1 MTVRCDGAA
10 TAVGRVRR
18 VNEDSYLMS
27 PPLYAVADGM
37 GGHGSGDVASALAID
52 ALQARARLHR
62 LSADVVL
69 ATLYEA
75 NRVIVEATPERG
87 DAGGMGTTVATDLQL
102 PASTGVFLA
111 QSVTIA
117 LMGANNRRAGAAARP
132 AAVPAPVSPGGTQG
146 EPGSTPGPEEDNGAS
161 AWRADLLELAS
172 RAASAAS
179 SLPRSPTT
187 GGWSRHGWHTAHHGA
202 DGVRGLDERAVAG
215 VRAGTHGERGRAGPA
230 ADRRS
235 VVRSRP

>member
-146 EPGSTPGPEEDNGAS
+146 EPGSAPGPRRTTEPAPGG
-161 AWRADLLELAS
+161 RTC
-172 RAASAAS
+172 S
-179 SLPRSPTT
+179 SSPP
-187 GGWSRHGWHTAHHGA
+187 GPHRQPARCH
-202 DGVRGLDERAVAG
+202 DRRRPEAG
-215 VRAGTHGERGRAGPA
+215 PGMAGT
-230 ADRRS
+230 RRITART
-235 VVRSRP
+235 V